1 MLNPVIRNGARGIV
15 IRQDGKI
22 AIFYKSNKK
31 QYKLPGG
38 GIENNETPEI
48 AFKREVLEETGCN
61 VEIIKKLGITKEYKS
76 RENFLQTSHI
86 FISKVVNDTKKL
98 NTTKKEKDEG
108 AKVIWEEAR
117 KALELIKKSYEIII
131 SSKYSSVY
139 SAKFVVLRDIRI
151 LEYYLVKEVN

>member
-86 FISKVVNDTKKL
+86 FISKVANDTK
-98 NTTKKEKDEG
+98 N
-108 AKVIWEEAR
+108 
-117 KALELIKKSYEIII
+117 
-131 SSKYSSVY
+131 
-139 SAKFVVLRDIRI
+139 
-151 LEYYLVKEVN
+151 